1 MWESNPPPAGATDG
15 ATGFE
20 DRGSHQATCASTPA
34 DVPLQ
39 LRFVQSPFGVI
50 GCRQPPWYRL
60 ESRRAARVDRSMGR
74 RHLFIGEP
82 VRMGDDRNIPLSRM
96 HPNTIAQTF
105 TSLYDREVVRS
116 LERLH

>member
-1 MWESNPPPAGATDG
+1 
-15 ATGFE
+15 
-20 DRGSHQATCASTPA
+20 
-34 DVPLQ
+34 
-39 LRFVQSPFGVI
+39 
-50 GCRQPPWYRL
+50 
-60 ESRRAARVDRSMGR
+60 MGR